1 MTDIHGEV
9 APGFEPVR
17 DAFARNFAE
26 HGEVGAACCV
36 YLGGEPVVDIWGGL
50 ADREESRPW
59 RDDAAIFFW
68 PPKGSQFYDNEIASS
83 RLKRESQ

>member
-1 MTDIHGEV
+1 MSAGTTRTEAPAPEIHGTV

-36 YLGGEPVVDIWGGL
+36 YLRGEPVVDIHGGL
-50 ADREESRPW
+50 AD
-59 RDDAAIFFW
+59 AAT
-68 PPKGSQFYDNEIASS
+68 
-83 RLKRESQ
+83 